1 MDNKNEIAL
10 LTIKIENLLLR
21 QENFEAEIEALKREI
36 NLLKNPSAAQ
46 RAFPQQP
53 ENIIF
58 PESIVTP
65 APTETS
71 RPIPPPRPLTPLP
84 TLYPPKPNTRFT
96 KENLL
101 KSDFEKFLG
110 ENLISKIGIL
120 ILVIG
125 VIIGAK
131 YAIEHEMISPLTRI
145 VLGYAM
151 GISLTLFAIKLKAKY
166 ENFSAVLLSG
176 ALAILYFITFAAYSF
191 YGLLPQLVAFPLML
205 AFTAFGVLAAIKY
218 DKQVIAHIGLVG
230 AYGIPFLLSSGSG
243 NVVILFSYI
252 AVINIGI
259 LIISLQK
266 HWKKLLYLSFIATWS
281 IYLSWLLFSKAYA
294 HYFDAALIFAS
305 IFFIIFYL
313 TNLAYKIKQQETLF
327 ISDVILVLFNSFIYY
342 GAGFYILQEQ
352 PQSAK
357 LLGLFTLGNAI
368 IHFVATLVIKKSKIA
383 DKNLFY
389 FVLALVI
396 TFITIAVP
404 VQLSGGWVTTFWA
417 VEAAIL
423 LYISRQKQVQI
434 YEKISLPL
442 IVLSFISLLHD
453 WGNYANIFYGY
464 TNADVQP
471 FLNLRFL
478 TGAIFIASFGF
489 MFWLTK
495 KKPQQKSFIS
505 QFINYSVPSLLIFVS
520 YFVFYLE
527 ISTIF
532 DKLVNDTK
540 INTTPNAKTSNYIYD
555 YSLGFVKN
563 AWLHIYTLLFATILV
578 AVNLY
583 KAKNSTLAV
592 ANIAINALAL
602 LIFLTGGLLMLS
614 EIRDTYLYDN
624 EFHFSIGAGSLLLR
638 YVAYVALGIFLYYN
652 YLLCNSSLVAKK
664 LSTAFYYALY
674 ITILWLLSSELL
686 HILALSGLKSG
697 YKLGLSILWG
707 SYSLILIAIGIWKN
721 KKYIRIG
728 AIVLFGITLLKLFLY
743 DITHLNTISKT
754 IVFVAL
760 GVLLLIISF
769 LYNKYKHLII
779 DDVKPK
785 N

>member
-10 LTIKIENLLLR
+10 LAIKIENLLLR
-21 QENFEAEIEALKREI
+21 QQNFEAEIEVLKRE
-36 NLLKNPSAAQ
+36 LERLKNPGAA
-46 RAFPQQP
+46 RNEAPLPPVNVTFSDSIQP
-53 ENIIF
+53 
-58 PESIVTP
+58 PVT
-65 APTETS
+65 TETAK
-71 RPIPPPRPLTPLP
+71 PMPPRPLTPP
-84 TLYPPKPNTRFT
+84 PSLYPPKPNTRFT

-120 ILVIG
+120 VLIIG

-131 YAIEHEMISPLTRI
+131 YAIEHELISPLTRI
-145 VLGYAM
+145 VLGYAI
-151 GISLTLFAIKLKAKY
+151 GIALTLFAIKLKAKY

-252 AVINIGI
+252 SIINIGI

-281 IYLSWLLFSKAYA
+281 IYLSWLLFSKAYDE
-294 HYFDAALIFAS
+294 YFNAALIFAS
-305 IFFIIFYL
+305 IFFIIFYVA
-313 TNLAYKIKQQETLF
+313 NLAYKIKQKETLF
-327 ISDVILVLFNSFIYY
+327 ISDIILVLFNSFIYY

-352 PQSAK
+352 PQGAK
-357 LLGLFTLGNAI
+357 LLGLFTVANAI
-368 IHFVATLVIKKSKIA
+368 IHFIATLVIKRSKIA

-396 TFITIAVP
+396 TFVTIAVP
-404 VQLSGGWVTTFWA
+404 VQLNGGWVTTFWA
-417 VEAAIL
+417 VEAAVL

-464 TNADVQP
+464 SSIDVYP

-478 TGAIFIASFGF
+478 TGAIFIAAFGF

-495 KKPQQKSFIS
+495 KEPQKTSFIS
-505 QFINYSVPSLLIFVS
+505 QFINYSVPSLLIFVT
-520 YFVFYLE
+520 YFTFYLE
-527 ISTIF
+527 ISAIF
-532 DKLVNDTK
+532 DRHAENTK
-540 INTTPNAKTSNYIYD
+540 INTTPNAKTPSYVYN
-555 YSLGFVKN
+555 YSLGYIKN
-563 AWLHIYTLLFATILV
+563 VWLHIYTLIYATILV
-578 AVNLY
+578 VINLY
-583 KAKNSTLAV
+583 KAKNNTLAV
-592 ANIAINALAL
+592 ANIIINCLAL

-614 EIRDTYLYDN
+614 EIRDAYLYQSEN
-624 EFHFSIGAGSLLLR
+624 YFRIGAGSLLLR
-638 YVAYVALGIFLYYN
+638 YIAYAVLGIFLYYN
-652 YLLCNSSLVAKK
+652 FLLCKSSLSGKK
-664 LSTAFYYALY
+664 LSTAFYYVLY

-728 AIVLFGITLLKLFLY
+728 AIGLFGITLLKLFLY
-743 DITHLNTISKT
+743 DITQLNTIAKT
-754 IVFVAL
+754 IAFVAL

-779 DDVKPK
+779 DDVKTE